1 MTYADHAKFIWQ
13 LLALRKRFDV
23 DPYSLS
29 QEQLRILKDY
39 SLEQAELEER
49 QASAKTAQS
58 PNKANPA
65 SAKRV

>member
-1 MTYADHAKFIWQ
+1 MTYADTQNLSGNCSHCAN
-13 LLALRKRFDV
+13 ADV

-58 PNKANPA
+58 LNKANSA